1 MKVVN
6 TYFMRKHRHQHQMAL
21 SVSRGRKYTTC
32 IFMEYPL
39 HVERVVNSEADKFT
53 ELEQHGQMKK
63 LPTPDRQVKQVI
75 KILQRMAMLSYKHK
89 SAMPKNLKAVLWQT

>member
-6 TYFMRKHRHQHQMAL
+6 TYFMRKHRYQHQMAL
-21 SVSRGRKYTTC
+21 AVSRGRKFTTC

-75 KILQRMAMLSYKHK
+75 KILQRMALLSYKNK
-89 SAMPKNLKAVLWQT
+89 SVMPKNLKTILF